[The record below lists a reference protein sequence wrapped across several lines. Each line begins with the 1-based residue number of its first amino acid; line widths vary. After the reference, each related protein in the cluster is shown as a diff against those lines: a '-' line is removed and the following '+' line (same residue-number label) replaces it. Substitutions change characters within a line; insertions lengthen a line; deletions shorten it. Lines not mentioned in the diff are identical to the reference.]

1 MKGRGN
7 PGRCSESAGR
17 VSAENWA
24 KRGLPFSRDLRYSR
38 RRGLRRSRMVENN
51 GELRTPPWTMHG
63 HVRQRMH
70 TRCTSNPLAGRGS
83 TCVAI
88 RATSATGCGTG
99 AGRRTVSQLDARQVS
114 PVWSIA
120 APSPVTVVRDETC
133 VQRKRAMV
141 AELFSL
147 WRLAGRKS
155 LFEDGGGLRLVA
167 RSVPQDGATATG
179 KSSRRWRSVRLPNP
193 RRPQMIARPGAR

>member
-7 PGRCSESAGR
+7 PGRCSESPGR
-17 VSAENWA
+17 VSAENSA
-24 KRGLPFSRDLRYSR
+24 KRGLPFFRDLRYSG
-38 RRGLRRSRMVENN
+38 RRGLRRSRVVENN
-51 GELRTPPWTMHG
+51 GERRTPPWTMHG

-120 APSPVTVVRDETC
+120 ASSPVTLVRGETHP
-133 VQRKRAMV
+133 QRERV
-141 AELFSL
+141 AVADIFSL

-155 LFEDGGGLRLVA
+155 LRVQVRYLIRRA
-167 RSVPQDGATATG
+167 RALMEGEYRALIAAGPTG
-179 KSSRRWRSVRLPNP
+179 SRCGREAGHGSRSASHDR
-193 RRPQMIARPGAR
+193 